1 MDLTKNFTLHEL
13 TRSAT
18 ADRLGILNEPTKSI
32 LANLKELCQTV
43 LQPIREKWGQPI
55 IVTSGYRSPKLNA
68 AVGGAKT
75 SQHMRGQA
83 ADIVTVSDKVSEN
96 YKLFELIRQMVEK
109 GEIQVGQLIDE
120 YGFNWIHVSTPHLKY
135 NNQVLHIKK

>member
-1 MDLTKNFTLHEL
+1 MNISKNFTLREL

-32 LANLKELCQTV
+32 LANLKELAETV
-43 LQPIREKWGQPI
+43 LQPIRDKWGQPI

-75 SQHMRGQA
+75 SQHMAGQA
-83 ADIVTVSDKVSEN
+83 ADITTVSDKVSDN
-96 YKLFELIRQMVEK
+96 YKLFELIRGMVEK
-109 GEIQVGQLIDE
+109 GEIKVGQLIDE
-120 YGFNWIHVSTPHLKY
+120 YGYNWIHVSTPHLKY
-135 NNQVLHIKK
+135 NNQILHIKN